1 METTENMNAVKRSR
15 TSYLHLYFGLF
26 WTLVKAMEPHLL
38 PTHPRLKKAELP
50 MASAA
55 VSQGFRVN
63 EKVWGEP
70 LRSPQT
76 FCVGVGKVS
85 LPHLTTNN
93 L

>member
-1 METTENMNAVKRSR
+1 METTENTNAVKRSR
-15 TSYLHLYFGLF
+15 ASYLHPYFGLF

-38 PTHPRLKKAELP
+38 PTRPRLKKAEPP
-50 MASAA
+50 MASAE
-55 VSQGFRVN
+55 VPQEFRVN

-70 LRSPQT
+70 LRSPQN
-76 FCVGVGKVS
+76 FCVGVGKVT